1 MRAESLPIGVRR
13 PPLQRKKQKSIQLLA
28 LLDNDLAH
36 AQTQNSRV
44 LANPAELL
52 SFGCEAWT

>member
-36 AQTQNSRV
+36 AQNAKQPGS
-44 LANPAELL
+44 
-52 SFGCEAWT
+52 CEPG